1 MSAAMLFDKIITLTV
16 LYSRN
21 IIRSGKPIGSFKLDV
36 GTVFSQPGL
45 NSTKSSYHIIY
56 SPIIHNF
63 LMTDF
68 YKLLVRLDL
77 SVYH

>member
-45 NSTKSSYHIIY
+45 DSTK
-56 SPIIHNF
+56 
-63 LMTDF
+63 
-68 YKLLVRLDL
+68 KLLLYYLLSNHSEFFEDRLFKN
-77 SVYH
+77 Y